1 MSPWS
6 RIALK
11 SNFNFVEHKKVKDL
25 FKIKLAKCSFEQVL
39 LLSPVAGTGG
49 KSLNSIYYSG
59 VKMAT
64 AGASNFRCPGS
75 KQKF

>member
-49 KSLNSIYYSG
+49 
-59 VKMAT
+59 
-64 AGASNFRCPGS
+64 
-75 KQKF
+75 